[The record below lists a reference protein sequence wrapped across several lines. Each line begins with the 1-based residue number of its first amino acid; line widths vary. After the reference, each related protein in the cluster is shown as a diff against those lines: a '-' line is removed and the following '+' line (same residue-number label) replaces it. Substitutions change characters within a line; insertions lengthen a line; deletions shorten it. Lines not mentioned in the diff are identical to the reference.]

1 MYFSDSLFFQNM
13 SIHIKTI
20 FLIVFIA
27 CFLPA
32 LNGTA
37 QNNKDTIN
45 IGFLFQNK
53 ERSSAKNGAELAIL
67 EATKKGGAFEYKKLK
82 LITYSVEGLWGT
94 GSKQSVKLVFNDNVL
109 AIVGSLD
116 GRNAHLA
123 EQVTAKTKVAF
134 VSAHATDM
142 TLSAAFVPWYFRCV
156 PNDLQQAQ
164 VICNEIFAKRKLKNV
179 ALLGTESYDSK
190 QAMAIFIKVAQSFAG
205 TKTKQFV
212 FTGSGE
218 TADKTVTGFNDS
230 FFDAVVLFGTPE
242 FAKNILSFVKKQ
254 NVEQPVFATQS
265 LLDNQKPETQN
276 WQNLNNVIIVSS
288 CLGGSKKASGFQ
300 QKFQEK
306 FGYRPGPVATYAFDA
321 TSLILETIRKSGADR
336 NKIIDAIQKGSFNGV
351 TGKFGFDKN
360 GNRTD
365 EPKLLMIKN
374 GIPTALNDE

>member
-1 MYFSDSLFFQNM
+1 M

-20 FLIVFIA
+20 LLIVFTG

-53 ERSSAKNGAELAIL
+53 ERSAAKNGAELAIL
-67 EATKKGGAFEYKKLK
+67 EATKKGGAFENKKLR

-134 VSAHATDM
+134 ISAHATDM

-164 VICNEIFAKRKLKNV
+164 AICNEIFTKRKLKNV
-179 ALLGTESYDSK
+179 ALFGTENYDSK
-190 QAMAIFIKVAQSFAG
+190 QAMATFIKIAQSFTG

-212 FTGSGE
+212 FNGSGE
-218 TADKTVTGFNDS
+218 RVDKSVAGFTDS

-242 FAKNILSFVKKQ
+242 FAKNILPFVKKQ
-254 NVEQPVFATQS
+254 NAEQPVFATQS
-265 LLDNQKPETQN
+265 LLDNQKPETQIL
-276 WQNLNNVIIVSS
+276 QSLNNIIAVSS
-288 CLGGSKKASGFQ
+288 CLGETPKASDFQ

-306 FGYRPGPVATYAFDA
+306 FGYQPGTVAAYAFDA
-321 TSLILETIRKSGADR
+321 ISLILETIRKSGADR
-336 NKIIDAIQKGSFNGV
+336 NKIIDAIQKGNFNGI
-351 TGKFGFDKN
+351 TGKFSFDKN

-365 EPKLLMIKN
+365 EPKLITIKK
-374 GIPTALNDE
+374 GKPTALNDE